1 MLNPP
6 NPETLTTWQSNNN
19 APRPVRNNNNNN
31 RHRPGKPQ
39 PLLRYAAAKK
49 VKAFLLPE
57 VVILFSV
64 ARILSFLASV

>member
-1 MLNPP
+1 MLPPP

-19 APRPVRNNNNNN
+19 APRPVRNNNN
-31 RHRPGKPQ
+31 RHRPENPQ

-57 VVILFSV
+57 VVILFLV